1 MNRKILITGATG
13 DTGRTAVKE
22 SIARGLTVRAMVHR
36 KDDRSAAAEK
46 LGAEVAPGGSL
57 IRDHYTS

>member
-22 SIARGLTVRAMVHR
+22 SIALGLTVRAMVHR
-36 KDDRSAAAEK
+36 KDGRSAASEK
-46 LGAEVAPGGSL
+46 LGAVGRS
-57 IRDHYTS
+57 IRACPSKQI